1 MPLGLWL
8 ALPVLSDGA
17 PLPSRIDE
25 KRSEIAKKKQRER
38 ALTST
43 ISGYTSQID
52 RLQGDITDLQT
63 RQVRIQADLDAKREE
78 LARIQ
83 ADLRRERIR
92 LARLRAKLAAAK
104 DALADRLVEIYKADE
119 PDVVTVILEADGFE
133 DLITRA
139 EFVQRVGDRDELII
153 DRVKTA
159 KAESERAEAKLDRL
173 DERQRRVTA
182 EVDRQLREVA
192 AIKARLI
199 DRRADYQAV
208 KDRKL
213 QSLVSTQTDRRELE
227 GHLASLEREQ
237 ASIQARL
244 ANAGGGGGSSSGS
257 GSSGG
262 SAAPVPAGP
271 VQQGS
276 GSMIWPVNGT
286 FSSPFGMRWGRLHAG
301 VDLAAPEGTPIRAA
315 DSGRVVLAAYTGGYG
330 NYTCIS
336 HSASLSTCY
345 GHQSRYATSAGASV
359 SKGQVIGYVG
369 NTGNS
374 FGAHLHFEVR
384 VNGNPV
390 DPMGYL
396 LSSVREAE
404 PRAGSSISPTRRR
417 PWWP

>member
-8 ALPVLSDGA
+8 AMPMLSDGA
-17 PLPSRIDE
+17 PLSSRIDE
-25 KRSEIAKKKQRER
+25 KRQEIAKKQRKER

-43 ISGYTSQID
+43 ISGFTTRID
-52 RLQGDITDLQT
+52 RLQDDITELQT
-63 RQVRIQADLDAKREE
+63 RQVRIQADLDAKRAE

-173 DERQRRVTA
+173 EDRQRRVTA

-192 AIKARLI
+192 AIKGRLI

-244 ANAGGGGGSSSGS
+244 ANAGGGGGGS
-257 GSSGG
+257 SSGG
-262 SAAPVPAGP
+262 SSSGGSSSGGGAAPVPAGP

-374 FGAHLHFEVR
+374 YGAHLHFEVR

-396 LSSVREAE
+396 
-404 PRAGSSISPTRRR
+404 
-417 PWWP
+417 

>member
-1 MPLGLWL
+1 MRLRRVLILLVAMPLGLWL
-8 ALPVLSDGA
+8 AMPVLSAGA
-17 PLPSRIDE
+17 PLSSRIDE

-43 ISGYTSQID
+43 ISGYSNQID
-52 RLQGDITDLQT
+52 RLQGEITVLQT
-63 RQVRIQADLDAKREE
+63 REVRIQSDLDAKRAE

-83 ADLRRERIR
+83 GDLRRERIR
-92 LARLRAKLAAAK
+92 LTRLRAKLAAAK

-139 EFVQRVGDRDELII
+139 EFIDRVGDQDGRII
-153 DRVKTA
+153 DRVRTA
-159 KAESERAEAKLDRL
+159 KSESEQAEAKLDRL
-173 DERQRRVTA
+173 EDRQRRVTA
-182 EVDRQLREVA
+182 EVDRRLQEVSTIKGQLV
-192 AIKARLI
+192 
-199 DRRADYQAV
+199 DRRQDYQAV

-213 QSLVSTQTDRRELE
+213 RVLVSTRTDRQGLE

-237 ASIQARL
+237 AAIQAQL
-244 ANAGGGGGSSSGS
+244 AQASAGGGGGGS
-257 GSSGG
+257 GG
-262 SAAPVPAGP
+262 AAPAPAAPAPAGP
-271 VQQGS
+271 VRQGS
-276 GSMIWPVNGT
+276 GTFIWPVNGT
-286 FSSPFGMRWGRLHAG
+286 LTSPFGYRWGRLHAG
-301 VDLAAPEGTPIRAA
+301 VDIGAAEGTPIRAA

-336 HSASLSTCY
+336 HSGSLSTCY

-359 SKGQVIGYVG
+359 SQGQVIGYVG

-396 LSSVREAE
+396 
-404 PRAGSSISPTRRR
+404 
-417 PWWP
+417 